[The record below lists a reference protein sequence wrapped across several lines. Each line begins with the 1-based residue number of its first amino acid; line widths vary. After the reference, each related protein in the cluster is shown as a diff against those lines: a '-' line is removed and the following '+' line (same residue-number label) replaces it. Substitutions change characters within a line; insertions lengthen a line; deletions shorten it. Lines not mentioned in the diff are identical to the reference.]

1 MRRERSG
8 AFWCHFSPG
17 ILAFVP
23 QLHPNCC
30 QPSELSNVPSPTP
43 PIRASEL
50 PVRSSAWSAVPVAGL
65 LFRATPRHMHCASGR
80 RRLLRTPLGAHH
92 STMAQWRASWAFRA
106 QGCVCAGAACVRHA
120 SAPHSLHVDTQV
132 RRTRTPRAVAFGYIY
147 GGQRSNIC
155 EWPAPRPTVRPLAP
169 AADLRHGRHERPASI
184 PSLAF
189 VVVLLAPLCICLH
202 NAVQRRDSSEL
213 GGAGAHWAGHGRV
226 LAQFLL
232 RNPPHTARAPA
243 ARRWVQF
250 APPALPR
257 PPVHPQASI
266 SAS

>member
-1 MRRERSG
+1 MPTVRVVECAVSNAADPRSK
-8 AFWCHFSPG
+8 
-17 ILAFVP
+17 
-23 QLHPNCC
+23 
-30 QPSELSNVPSPTP
+30 
-43 PIRASEL
+43 L

-65 LFRATPRHMHCASGR
+65 LFRATPRHMQCASGR

-92 STMAQWRASWAFRA
+92 STMARWRASWAFQA

-120 SAPHSLHVDTQV
+120 SAPHSLHIPKCGESAHRVLLRSDM
-132 RRTRTPRAVAFGYIY
+132 Y

-202 NAVQRRDSSEL
+202 NAAQRRDSSEL

-226 LAQFLL
+226 LAQSLL

-250 APPALPR
+250 APPALP
-257 PPVHPQASI
+257 
-266 SAS
+266 

>member
-1 MRRERSG
+1 MPTVRAVECAVSNAADPRSK
-8 AFWCHFSPG
+8 
-17 ILAFVP
+17 
-23 QLHPNCC
+23 
-30 QPSELSNVPSPTP
+30 
-43 PIRASEL
+43 L

-120 SAPHSLHVDTQV
+120 SAPHSLHIPKCGEPAHRVLSPSD
-132 RRTRTPRAVAFGYIY
+132 IY

-169 AADLRHGRHERPASI
+169 AADLRRGRHDL

-189 VVVLLAPLCICLH
+189 VVVFAG
-202 NAVQRRDSSEL
+202 SSVCMYVCMYVCVWL
-213 GGAGAHWAGHGRV
+213 VGAKGCSRM
-226 LAQFLL
+226 
-232 RNPPHTARAPA
+232 P
-243 ARRWVQF
+243 
-250 APPALPR
+250 
-257 PPVHPQASI
+257 
-266 SAS
+266 

>member
-1 MRRERSG
+1 M
-8 AFWCHFSPG
+8 
-17 ILAFVP
+17 
-23 QLHPNCC
+23 
-30 QPSELSNVPSPTP
+30 PSPTP
-43 PIRASEL
+43 PIRA
-50 PVRSSAWSAVPVAGL
+50 RSSLSARLPGL
-65 LFRATPRHMHCASGR
+65 PSRWPAYFFVRPRGTCSARAAVVGFCARPWGR
-80 RRLLRTPLGAHH
+80 ITL
-92 STMAQWRASWAFRA
+92 QWRDGAPPGPFKRR
-106 QGCVCAGAACVRHA
+106 GCVCAGAACVRHA
-120 SAPHSLHVDTQV
+120 SAPHSLHIPKCGEPAHRVLSPSD
-132 RRTRTPRAVAFGYIY
+132 IY

-202 NAVQRRDSSEL
+202 NAAQRRDSSEL

-226 LAQFLL
+226 LAQSLL

-250 APPALPR
+250 APPALP
-257 PPVHPQASI
+257 
-266 SAS
+266 